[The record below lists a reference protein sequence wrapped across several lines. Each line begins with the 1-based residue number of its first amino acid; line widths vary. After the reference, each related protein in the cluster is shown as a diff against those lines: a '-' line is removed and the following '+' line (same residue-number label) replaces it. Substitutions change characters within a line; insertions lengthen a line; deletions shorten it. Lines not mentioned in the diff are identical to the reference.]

1 MIVPTLCVGT
11 INVGVSLL
19 TAAPSRHLCPACN
32 EQTARKTP
40 PRWVIRT
47 QRAIKTLHLEA
58 EGYILRGTQLL
69 DVKGVPK

>member
-1 MIVPTLCVGT
+1 M
-11 INVGVSLL
+11 SLL
-19 TAAPSRHLCPACN
+19 TAPSQHICPACN
-32 EQTARKTP
+32 EQTSGATP
-40 PRWVIRT
+40 PRWLIRT